1 MLELVPLPLPKHQR
15 TQLALLL
22 IPIIENY
29 GAAAVAEQRIQQMS
43 DPQLPLNP
51 TSRIAKNTVLGFS
64 QSQVRNMVRRELIDI
79 TSRSWASMRK
89 E

>member
-15 TQLALLL
+15 TQLVLLL
-22 IPIIENY
+22 MPVIEKH

-43 DPQLPLNP
+43 DPQLPLNL

-64 QSQVRNMVRRELIDI
+64 QPQIRSMVRRELIGI